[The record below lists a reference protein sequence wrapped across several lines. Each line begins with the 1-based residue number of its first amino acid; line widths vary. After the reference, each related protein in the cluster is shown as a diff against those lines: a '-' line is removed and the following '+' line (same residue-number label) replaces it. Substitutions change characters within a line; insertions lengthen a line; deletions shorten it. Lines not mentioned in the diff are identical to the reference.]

1 MEVVGGVCC
10 GESGFWLFFM
20 GKREIHTEKERG
32 RKREEEMRLKL
43 KNNKEIIFE

>member
-32 RKREEEMRLKL
+32 RDEIWNKKELE
-43 KNNKEIIFE
+43 NNKEIIF

>member
-32 RKREEEMRLKL
+32 RKRAEEMKFGIK
-43 KNNKEIIFE
+43 KN